1 MADNYKEKIKKLL
14 ALAESD
20 NENEAKAALLKAK
33 ELMAQHKIEEADF
46 EDAQNK
52 KVVRVKTKFTCSKRR
67 DSWMGSLSAVI
78 ARNFCCQ
85 ATTSRKWNHQTRTVT
100 FVGLEGDID
109 TCVAVFE
116 YAVSCTMDGIKK
128 IKRDYADFSQEYRKR
143 LCDGYGFGFA
153 EGVSEAFKKQE
164 EQDETGWGLV
174 MVVPKEV
181 HDAVKELKPESIGE
195 AAASRASKALFYD
208 GYEDGKKFDPS
219 TKLTAA
225 DEKEK
230 IMIQ

>member
-33 ELMAQHKIEEADF
+33 ELMAQHKIEEADL

-52 KVVRVKTKFTCSKRR
+52 KVVQVKTKFTCSKRR

-85 ATTSRKWNHQTRTVT
+85 ATMSRKWNHQTRTIT

-109 TCVAVFE
+109 TCVAIFE

-128 IKRDYADFSQEYRKR
+128 IKCDYANFSQEYRKR

-153 EGVSEAFKKQE
+153 EGVNEAFKKQE
-164 EQDETGWGLV
+164 EYDETGWGLV

-181 HDAVKELKPESIGE
+181 HDAVKELKPENVGE
-195 AAASRASKALFYD
+195 AAADRMSMSLFYD

-225 DEKEK
+225 VEKEK
-230 IMIQ
+230 TMIR

>member
-14 ALAESD
+14 ALAQSD

-33 ELMAQHKIEEADF
+33 ELMAQHKIEEADL

-109 TCVAVFE
+109 T
-116 YAVSCTMDGIKK
+116 
-128 IKRDYADFSQEYRKR
+128 
-143 LCDGYGFGFA
+143 
-153 EGVSEAFKKQE
+153 
-164 EQDETGWGLV
+164 
-174 MVVPKEV
+174 
-181 HDAVKELKPESIGE
+181 
-195 AAASRASKALFYD
+195 
-208 GYEDGKKFDPS
+208 
-219 TKLTAA
+219 
-225 DEKEK
+225 
-230 IMIQ
+230 